1 MAATIRQLGKLQ
13 TLEVSLVPKG
23 ANKRRFALRKG
34 DTMDEILKAVLE
46 LDLDNEE
53 QIDKILKA
61 DGMSDKA
68 RAACKAMLKIATGF
82 KDEMPADLM
91 TKLAK
96 LGGYAAEKV
105 AKADGEIDFDSIP
118 AAVRPQ
124 VEALWKS
131 QREASERVAKAEATL
146 KAERDERTTREYIA
160 KAASDYAT
168 LPGMKADEIGPVL
181 KALHEASPESAAKLE
196 GVLKGAAEAI
206 KAGEL
211 LKQVGRPT
219 SGVSGS
225 AWAEIEKLADLHVA
239 KGDAG
244 TSRASAVDA
253 VLKTA
258 DGRALYQKYLAEHPA
273 QTGSK

>member
-1 MAATIRQLGKLQ
+1 MTQIRQLGKLQ

-34 DTMDEILKAVLE
+34 DTVDEIIKSVLE

-105 AKADGEIDFDSIP
+105 AKADGELDLDSIP

-131 QREASERVAKAEATL
+131 QREAAERVVKAEALL
-146 KAERDERTTREYIA
+146 KAERDERTTREFIA
-160 KAASDYAT
+160 KAASEFSA
-168 LPGMKADEIGPVL
+168 LPGMRAEEIGPAL
-181 KALHEASPESAAKLE
+181 KAMHEASPAHAAKIE
-196 GVLKGAAEAI
+196 DVLKGAAEAI
-206 KAGEL
+206 KASEL
-211 LKQVGRPT
+211 LKQVGRPS
-219 SGVSGS
+219 SGISGS
-225 AWAEIEKLADLHVA
+225 AWTEIEKLADQHVA
-239 KGDAG
+239 KSDAG
-244 TSRASAVDA
+244 TSRASAIDA

-258 DGRALYQKYLAEHPA
+258 EGRALYQKYLAEHPA
-273 QTGSK
+273 QTGAK